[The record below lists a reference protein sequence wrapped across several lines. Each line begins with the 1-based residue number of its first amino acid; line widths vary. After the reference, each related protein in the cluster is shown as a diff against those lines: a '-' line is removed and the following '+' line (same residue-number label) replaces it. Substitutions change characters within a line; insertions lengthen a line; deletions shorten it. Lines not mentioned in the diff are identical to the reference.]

1 MTKKFEKI
9 IAKVAKELVDELSEQ
24 ELDYYF
30 FCTNKKWIDL
40 KIRTE
45 LIKSL
50 PKDDK
55 LVHKIAI
62 WDSDYRNRL
71 AAIERIDD
79 EEILEKIVCS
89 DSNLRCKSSA
99 IKKITDSKR
108 LLKIIIYP
116 DLPYIVKKFGVENIN
131 SQKEIEQLA
140 MCNSEDWRIRILAIE
155 KMLNKELLE
164 TLQFCNDCDEAN
176 IIKEEAEAR
185 LKQLV

>member
-1 MTKKFEKI
+1 MTEKFEKI
-9 IAKVAKELVDELSEQ
+9 ITKVAKEMVHELSEE

-30 FCTNKKWIDL
+30 FCTNNKWIDL

-45 LIKSL
+45 VIKSL

-79 EEILEKIVCS
+79 EKVLERIVCS
-89 DSNLRCKSSA
+89 DSNAMCQRSA

-116 DLPYIVKKFGVENIN
+116 NLPYIVKKLGVENIN
-131 SQKEIEQLA
+131 GQREIEQVA
-140 MCNSEDWRIRILAIE
+140 MRNSEDCRIRVLAIK

-164 TLQFCNDCDEAN
+164 KLQFCDDCYD

-185 LKQLV
+185 LKELV